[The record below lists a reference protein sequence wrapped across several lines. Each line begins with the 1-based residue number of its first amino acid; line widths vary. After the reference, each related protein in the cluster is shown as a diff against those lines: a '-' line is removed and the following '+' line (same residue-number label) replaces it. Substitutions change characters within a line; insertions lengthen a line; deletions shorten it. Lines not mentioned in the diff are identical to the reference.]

1 MSSLARTVFRRYVST
16 SVNNLKKESRP
27 HITKPWA
34 KPVLSV
40 KINDIINYF
49 KKPEA
54 LKELSEV
61 QYIEKDDL
69 IKSTKSFIRLPGE
82 GKLYYLTIGGERTSK
97 ELADLIIKKE
107 CFLCLNDAKKRLAII
122 SVECKESYAIQD
134 CTFDTHSIVEQY
146 EVKPFEGIK
155 PPNVEFECI
164 DLVDE
169 IKDMNEILINF
180 VYYKNQI
187 SLIRISEEPQI
198 FTAKNT
204 YTPAERKNGVGMLH
218 ISKYIHLLDND
229 IRASLHR
236 IVVESDSSALKEF
249 HNLGLLQVYSQKK
262 QPLIRIDQII
272 DRLKSGDYGED
283 FSVKFVDDFLGDPNL
298 RMLSEEKNTSKF
310 QIVESNGECVYT
322 RITNSAE
329 NGDLTCK
336 RFQFEEQKE
345 DDSYIIFHVCQVL
358 STTDLDLKPFEGK
371 ALVQRVEEN
380 HEIVRETD
388 DVIHFM
394 DAWLPMIKQK
404 RLQLESQ
411 PKE

>member
-1 MSSLARTVFRRYVST
+1 M
-16 SVNNLKKESRP
+16 
-27 HITKPWA
+27 
-34 KPVLSV
+34 
-40 KINDIINYF
+40 
-49 KKPEA
+49 
-54 LKELSEV
+54 
-61 QYIEKDDL
+61 
-69 IKSTKSFIRLPGE
+69 
-82 GKLYYLTIGGERTSK
+82 

-107 CFLCLNDAKKRLAII
+107 NFLCLSDPKKRLAII
-122 SVECKESYAIQD
+122 SVKSKELSASKD
-134 CTFDTHSIVEQY
+134 TFDLHSIVEEY
-146 EVKPFEGIK
+146 EVKPIEGVK

-180 VYYKNQI
+180 ARYKNQT

-198 FTAKNT
+198 FTAKPT
-204 YTPAERKNGVGMLH
+204 YTPAERKNGVGILH

-229 IRASLHR
+229 IRALLHH

-272 DRLKSGDYGED
+272 DKLKSGDYGED
-283 FSVKFVDDFLGDPNL
+283 FSVKSVDDFLDNPDL
-298 RMLSEEKNTSKF
+298 RMIHNEKNTSKF
-310 QIVESNGECVYT
+310 QIVKSNGECAYN
-322 RITNSAE
+322 RITNSAK

-358 STTDLDLKPFEGK
+358 STTDLDLKPFVGK

>member
-1 MSSLARTVFRRYVST
+1 MMSSLVRTPFRRYLST
-16 SVNNLKKESRP
+16 SVNNLKKKSRP
-27 HITKPWA
+27 QITKPLE
-34 KPVLSV
+34 KPDLLV
-40 KINDIINYF
+40 KHDSIINYF
-49 KKPEA
+49 QKPEDLQEMPA
-54 LKELSEV
+54 V
-61 QYIEKDDL
+61 QFIKKDD
-69 IKSTKSFIRLPGE
+69 IINATKGFIRLGH
-82 GKLYYLTIGGERTSK
+82 KNSFYLTIGGESTSM

-107 CFLCLNDAKKRLAII
+107 NFLCLNDAKKRLAIF
-122 SVECKESYAIQD
+122 SVKCKELSASKD
-134 CTFDTHSIVEQY
+134 TFDTHSILEEY
-146 EVKPFEGIK
+146 EVKPIEGIK

-229 IRASLHR
+229 IRALLHR
-236 IVVESDSSALKEF
+236 IEVESDSSALKEF

-358 STTDLDLKPFEGK
+358 STTDLDLKPFVGK

-404 RLQLESQ
+404 RWQLESQ